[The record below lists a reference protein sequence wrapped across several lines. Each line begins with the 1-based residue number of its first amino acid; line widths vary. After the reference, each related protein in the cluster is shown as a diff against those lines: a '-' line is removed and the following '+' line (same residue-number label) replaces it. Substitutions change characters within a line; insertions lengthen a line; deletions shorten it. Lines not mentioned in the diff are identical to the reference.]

1 MGGVQ
6 RGDFWVRFLAWLVD
20 GLILIIPSVILSIL
34 VPRPGGTLLAALA
47 SLAYNVGFWMNTG
60 ATPGKM
66 ALGLRVVDA
75 NGNLLTFWHAV
86 GRHFSYILSAITL
99 GIGYLM
105 IFGEQHLAL
114 HDRVSGSQVVFA
126 NTLPK
131 QQPSPETRPAADGTR

>member
-99 GIGYLM
+99 GIGY
-105 IFGEQHLAL
+105 
-114 HDRVSGSQVVFA
+114 R
-126 NTLPK
+126 
-131 QQPSPETRPAADGTR
+131 